1 MSHTPARPTF
11 VNGMVITAAL
21 MNELVSYIDFK
32 ADQAQQAAE
41 VAQAAAAQSGEV
53 ERRMRRAIALGGI
66 GDEA

>member
-1 MSHTPARPTF
+1 
-11 VNGMVITAAL
+11 